1 MLTYIFYR
9 AQAIK
14 SFINNLLIQEK
25 IMDIKIIEQSKKK
38 MVFELPGVDHT
49 FCNILKEEL
58 NKDDNV
64 KVATYTIAHPL
75 VRVPKFI
82 VETKGDKEPTD
93 TLKSAVKR
101 IGKLNED
108 FLSTFKKAK

>member
-1 MLTYIFYR
+1 ME
-9 AQAIK
+9 IK
-14 SFINNLLIQEK
+14 V
-25 IMDIKIIEQSKKK
+25 IEQTKKK
-38 MVFELPGVDHT
+38 MIFELIGVDHT

-64 KVATYTIAHPL
+64 KTATYTIAHPL

-93 TLKSAVKR
+93 VLKSAAKK

-108 FLSTFKKAK
+108 FLSNFKRAK